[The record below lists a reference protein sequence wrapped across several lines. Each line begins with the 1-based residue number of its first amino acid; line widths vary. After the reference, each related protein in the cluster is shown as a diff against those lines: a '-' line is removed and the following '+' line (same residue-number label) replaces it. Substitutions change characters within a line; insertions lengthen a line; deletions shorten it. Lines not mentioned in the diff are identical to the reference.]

1 VHELPKFSDETGENK
16 KWWTKRPGYI
26 TTDNLKSA
34 KEYYLKKI
42 NRGKPEAMIM
52 ADHSPDQAP
61 ADAFKATHVKKP
73 PKHTGQDPCTD
84 KPGKN
89 FKNKSTDEI

>member
-1 VHELPKFSDETGENK
+1 
-16 KWWTKRPGYI
+16 
-26 TTDNLKSA
+26 
-34 KEYYLKKI
+34 
-42 NRGKPEAMIM
+42 MIM
-52 ADHSPDQAP
+52 ADHSTDQAP

-73 PKHTGQDPCTD
+73 PQHTGQDPSTD